1 MLFIMLTRPNI
12 LNDKYTVINL
22 NYERNDM
29 RKLLL
34 QILIILFLGGTA
46 MAAQKDKVI
55 YDFTK
60 EQDFKEWRVI
70 NDTVMGGISQ
80 SRMEKGGKGIVC
92 FTGTVSLE
100 NYGGFCSA
108 SSLPA
113 MTYDLSNFEGI
124 KLRLKGDGKKYKATL
139 KNDTSFNGFVYQFEF
154 KTEAGKWIDIIA
166 PFNKFIPVDNA
177 EKLNKGKIK
186 SFGFIISDKQ
196 AGEFRLEIDN
206 IKAY

>member
-1 MLFIMLTRPNI
+1 MQKI
-12 LNDKYTVINL
+12 
-22 NYERNDM
+22 
-29 RKLLL
+29 LL
-34 QILIILFLGGTA
+34 QILIIFFIGGTTV
-46 MAAQKDKVI
+46 MAEQKDKVI

-60 EQDFKEWRVI
+60 EQDFEEWQVI

-80 SRMEKGGKGIVC
+80 SRMEKCGKGLVC

-100 NYGGFCSA
+100 NSGGFCSA

-113 MTYDLSNFEGI
+113 MTYDLSSFEGI
-124 KLRLKGDGKKYKATL
+124 KIRLKGDGKKYKATL

-154 KTEAGKWIDIIA
+154 KTEAGKWIDLNA
-166 PFNKFIPVDNA
+166 PFNKFKPVFMGVFQKDAAKLDN
-177 EKLNKGKIK
+177 GKIK